1 MIMEAAT
8 QDIAFTTPSDREAV
22 LTRVFDAPRDLVFR
36 TVLDPDLI
44 ADWWGPKRFSVRV
57 DRMDVRQGGAWR
69 FVLRDSVSR
78 VFTFHGEFREV
89 AAPERVSYTLEFE
102 AFPGHAVVETA
113 QFDDVGG
120 DRTRVT
126 FTSLFAS
133 QADRD
138 VALRWGVRDGA
149 LEAVDRFADLLKRCA
164 ARPSAGG
171 GQGLCGVEPG
181 GTIASV
187 EAGTGGDARPD

>member
-1 MIMEAAT
+1 MEATT
-8 QDIAFTTPSDREAV
+8 QDITFTTPSDREAV
-22 LTRVFDAPRDLVFR
+22 LTCVFDAPRDLVFR

-57 DRMDVRQGGAWR
+57 DHMDVRPGGAWR

-89 AAPERVSYTLEFE
+89 TAPERVSYTFEFE
-102 AFPGHAVVETA
+102 ALPGHAVVETA
-113 QFDDVGG
+113 QFDDLGG
-120 DRTRVT
+120 ERTRVT
-126 FTSLFAS
+126 LTSLFGS

-164 ARPSAGG
+164 ARPSAGEG
-171 GQGLCGVEPG
+171 PGVCGAETG
-181 GTIASV
+181 GTAGPE
-187 EAGTGGDARPD
+187 EAGTRGDARPD